1 MPREEFGDAFVARD
15 VTFAAEHAPVHGQRR
30 QAERATVMGER
41 VEEGIGRAVIPLR
54 RIPKD
59 AGDGREHYEAIERE
73 ILCALVQQPCAIRLW
88 RHHGPQALAV
98 ERGERR
104 VVDDHREVKYAAE
117 RLIARA
123 DFREQAGNIFG

>member
-1 MPREEFGDAFVARD
+1 
-15 VTFAAEHAPVHGQRR
+15 
-30 QAERATVMGER
+30 
-41 VEEGIGRAVIPLR
+41 GRAIIPLR

-59 AGDGREHYEAIERE
+59 AGDGGEHYEAIERE

-98 ERGERR
+98 ERGKRR
-104 VVDDHREVKYAAE
+104 VVDDHREVKYATK

-123 DFREQAGNIFG
+123 DFREQSGNIFGGTSVGAHHLRVHTAVPQALDPGFRCWCCRATATAEH